1 MRTYSEPNLVMY
13 GEWDLTGLSITKPLT
28 LAADGEL
35 RHVRLGMRLDVPTCD
50 ELVHLFERDGE
61 RSASHSLREG
71 QYMIIMV
78 HLISGHTFELVLGW
92 YRGALC
98 QR

>member
-13 GEWDLTGLSITKPLT
+13 SEWDLTGLSITKPLA

-35 RHVRLGMRLDVPTCD
+35 RHVRLGTRLDALTCD
-50 ELVHLFERDGE
+50 ELLHLFERDGE
-61 RSASHSLREG
+61 RKASHSLREG

-78 HLISGHTFELVLGW
+78 H
-92 YRGALC
+92 
-98 QR
+98 